1 MPPLCRRVRDQFGLA
16 VVVESFEELRVRRRL
31 KNRESLAKQNGHE
44 NQCRGK
50 DKHPSQLGA
59 LTARGV
65 PFEFADVFPGPG
77 GGNRRLSSWRSL
89 AKNAR
94 RRLLPI
100 AILLLLL
107 ARRRLR
113 KRLPSRAARLAQ
125 ENRRL
130 ACRGKP
136 LHTIPLN

>member
-1 MPPLCRRVRDQFGLA
+1 MPPLCRGVRDQFGLA
-16 VVVESFEELRVRRRL
+16 VVVESFEELRARRQLENASR
-31 KNRESLAKQNGHE
+31 LAKQNGHE

-65 PFEFADVFPGPG
+65 LLETADVCPGPG
-77 GGNRRLSSWRSL
+77 GGDHRLSSRRSL

-100 AILLLLL
+100 AILLHLL

-113 KRLPSRAARLAQ
+113 KRLHSAAWLAQ